1 MSSSIRAR
9 NTLAVLALAGALDSA
24 VMAQAPASA
33 GSTTPSAA
41 PLPDGFAPRAFQV
54 LGNPLLE
61 VRDPL
66 DRGLA
71 AELGYA
77 PYWRTVRGTP
87 RPLLLGR
94 AEPGEWKE
102 LRAPD
107 APAARGV
114 WLADGAQI
122 AQGAALYAPLA
133 RELVLDVAVTGRA
146 RIEVVDGAGKR
157 FARDVDAPAGAPAVR
172 ITGAEIAAEFGAAPL
187 PRLTVLVAGA
197 GARVERIE
205 LRAALPAP
213 DAAALL
219 REIES
224 ELAWFFATWSERAL
238 DSVGPRATAFW
249 ARDFDAETGAT
260 LALLPKSPVLD
271 AYWQQLLD
279 AWEADPRPEWGALL
293 ERHFADLLEL
303 GLHPATGL
311 PRAWNAERDEPFD
324 DGTLEV
330 HVYMRHLLE
339 LAERGPQSLRK
350 RALGAALRIG
360 ELVLAR
366 GVLPD
371 GSIAAAY
378 RSFDGA
384 PSTDTVPIR
393 RLDVPAQLARLSAQS
408 TDARFGNAAREALF
422 ALEFAHHWPGT
433 WDHIDPGF
441 DDNFGH
447 YGERAVA
454 AARAL
459 PSVAAF
465 QEFAVT
471 GYLRY
476 GPLLT
481 QALRFGGNIAADQT
495 RCWWILRELAVLDP
509 GLRDVTRVLL
519 LEAARNH
526 FHGQQGAA
534 GAWLDV
540 TIQGFEP
547 ISNLPVG
554 DTSGVPQNLL
564 GGLAHVYER
573 EPDLAAPELRAMF
586 AAVMLSTRA
595 QYKQQY
601 GYVSGTRRSEGRGAT
616 NSAAATLRYTSG
628 LVAMLR
634 RLKGLD

>member
-1 MSSSIRAR
+1 MTSSLRSVSPRAR
-9 NTLAVLALAGALDSA
+9 NRLAALVLACGSA
-24 VMAQAPASA
+24 AAQA
-33 GSTTPSAA
+33 A
-41 PLPDGFAPRAFQV
+41 PPQGFAPRSFQV
-54 LGNPLLE
+54 LGNPRL
-61 VRDPL
+61 RAGDAL

-71 AELGYA
+71 AERGQL
-77 PYWRTVRGTP
+77 PYWRTTRGTP
-87 RPLLLGR
+87 LPLLEGR
-94 AEPGEWKE
+94 AEPGAWAE
-102 LRAPD
+102 LRARD
-107 APAARGV
+107 APAAVGL
-114 WLADGAQI
+114 WLADGAQV

-133 RELVLDVAVTGRA
+133 AELVLELTLSGRA
-146 RIEVVDGAGKR
+146 RIELADGAGKR
-157 FARDVDAPAGAPAVR
+157 FTRDVELAAGAPPVR
-172 ITGAEIAAEFGAAPL
+172 ITGAEIAQELGAAPL
-187 PRLTVLVAGA
+187 PRLQVLVSGA

-205 LRAALPAP
+205 LRGALPAP
-213 DAAALL
+213 DEADLL
-219 REIES
+219 RDIEG
-224 ELAWFFATWSERAL
+224 ELAWFFSTWSERAL
-238 DSVGPRATAFW
+238 DIGGPRATAFW
-249 ARDFDAETGAT
+249 ARDFDAVSGAT

-271 AYWQQLLD
+271 AFWQQLLD

-293 ERHFADLLEL
+293 ERHVADLLEL
-303 GLHPATGL
+303 GLHPSTGL
-311 PRAWNAERDEPFD
+311 PRAWNAERDEPLD
-324 DGTLEV
+324 DGVLEV
-330 HVYMRHLLE
+330 HLYMRHLLE
-339 LAERGPQSLRK
+339 LAERGPAAYRK

-360 ELVLAR
+360 EHVLAR

-378 RSFDGA
+378 RTADGA

-393 RLDVPAQLARLSAQS
+393 RLDVPAQLARLSAAT
-408 TDARFGNAAREALF
+408 TDARFGEAAREALF

-433 WDHIDPGF
+433 WDRIDPGF

-465 QEFAVT
+465 RAFALS

-495 RCWWILRELAVLDP
+495 RCWWILRELAVLEP
-509 GLRDVTRVLL
+509 GLRDATRLLL

-526 FHGQQGAA
+526 FAGQQGAA

-564 GGLAHVYER
+564 VGLAHVYER
-573 EPDLAAPELRAMF
+573 SPDLAAGELRAMF

-595 QYKQQY
+595 QYKAEY
-601 GYVSGTRRSEGRGAT
+601 GYISGARRAQGRDAS
-616 NSAAATLRYTSG
+616 NSAAGTLRYTSG